1 MQYEKMACSGGFGVG
16 ITSRYELKE
25 VSSISIE
32 STGSKA
38 TKALE
43 RAHLRRTAGRSPST

>member
-38 TKALE
+38 TKVLE
-43 RAHLRRTAGRSPST
+43 RAYLRRTAGRSPST